1 MATDPSSTEPVH
13 VSPPRGAGLGHALV
27 AAQFGL
33 MAGLVVLGAQALQPW
48 STWPSLVAAA
58 LLAGAGGALGLAAL
72 AANRPGNFNIHPAPR
87 AGGQLVAH
95 GPYRWI
101 RHPMYAAVLLLT
113 AAAAVVAGSA
123 LAASCWATLL
133 AVLLAK
139 STLEERWLS
148 AHHEG
153 YAAYCRRTRRL
164 VPGVF

>member
-1 MATDPSSTEPVH
+1 MPIDPPSAEPVP
-13 VSPPRGAGLGHALV
+13 VKPPRWIGLGHALV
-27 AAQFGL
+27 AAQFAL
-33 MAGLVVLGAQALQPW
+33 MGWLVVLGARALQPW
-48 STWPSLVAAA
+48 PSWPSLVAAA

-113 AAAAVVAGSA
+113 AAAAVVAGSG
-123 LAASCWATLL
+123 LAALGWALLL
-133 AVLLAK
+133 AVLLTKAM
-139 STLEERWLS
+139 LEERWLS